1 MTFDSGIASVY
12 KATNTAENGKKP
24 KKGLVL
30 IGQYYFGFQ
39 TLGVNRYYTA
49 LQAHQQLEAV
59 IAVPGWEPVP
69 VEAVVILESGL
80 QYTVRMAQHALDEN
94 GLQITRLSL
103 ERNGESYDVIS

>member
-1 MTFDSGIASVY
+1 MTFDSGSASVY
-12 KATNTAENGKKP
+12 KVTNTAENGKKP
-24 KKGLVL
+24 KKGLAL
-30 IGQYYFGFQ
+30 IGQHYFGFQ

>member
-1 MTFDSGIASVY
+1 MTFDSGIASMY
-12 KATNTAENGKKP
+12 KVTNTAENGKKP
-24 KKGLVL
+24 KKGLVK

-80 QYTVRMAQHALDEN
+80 QYTVRMTQHALDEN

>member
-12 KATNTAENGKKP
+12 KVTNTAENGKKP

-39 TLGVNRYYTA
+39 MLGVNRYYTA

-59 IAVPGWEPVP
+59 IAVPGWEPVQ